1 MTFWVAGAI
10 VGSAVIGGVSSS
22 NAAGTQAAAS
32 DAASA
37 AQLQASREASAA
49 QLQASRESIAAQE
62 RAFNRQVALQEPFR
76 EAGMKGQNEL
86 MRLLGLSG
94 DTGAKDYGMLSK
106 QFTGQDMYK
115 DPGYA
120 FRLNEGIKAL
130 DRSAAARGGLL
141 SGNQLRGVTQFGQDY
156 ATNEY
161 QNAFNR
167 YQAERAARLN
177 PLQSLSGQ
185 AQSSANTLGNAAGNL
200 GAGEAAALIASG
212 NAIGSNMI
220 GAGNAAAA
228 GLIGAGNARASGYM
242 GTANAISGALGQGVN
257 YYTGQQAM
265 GNQQNQFNQLM
276 NLYGGGGN
284 FYPRTAA
291 SGTYPTGSI

>member
-1 MTFWVAGAI
+1 MPWIIAGAML
-10 VGSAVIGGVSSS
+10 GSAVLGSSASSS
-22 NAAGTQAAAS
+22 AAGSQAAAS
-32 DAASA
+32 DAA
-37 AQLQASREASAA
+37 AQA

-62 RAFNRQVALQEPFR
+62 KAFNKQVELQEPFR

-94 DTGAKDYGMLSK
+94 DVNAKDYGMLSK

-167 YQAERAARLN
+167 YQAERSARLN
-177 PLQSLSGQ
+177 PLQSLAGQ
-185 AQSSANTLGNAAGNL
+185 AQSTANTLTNAAGNL
-200 GAGEAAALIASG
+200 GSSEAAALMAG
-212 NAIGSNMI
+212 
-220 GAGNAAAA
+220 GNAAAA
-228 GLIGAGNARASGYM
+228 GLIGAGNARASGYI
-242 GTANAISGALGQGVN
+242 GTANAISNALGQGVN
-257 YYTGQQAM
+257 YYGQQQM
-265 GNQQNQFNQLM
+265 LNRMYPQ
-276 NLYGGGGN
+276 GGGYN
-284 FYPRTAA
+284 QTASLNNWA
-291 SGTYPTGSI
+291 NSQQGYHSPNYSGP

>member
-1 MTFWVAGAI
+1 MPWIIGGALL
-10 VGSAVIGGVSSS
+10 GSAFLGSSASSS
-22 NAAGTQAAAS
+22 AAGTQAAAS
-32 DAASA
+32 DAAA
-37 AQLQASREASAA
+37 QAQLQASREASAA

-141 SGNQLRGVTQFGQDY
+141 GGNQLRGVTQFGQDY
-156 ATNEY
+156 GSQEY

-167 YQAERAARLN
+167 FQAERAARLN
-177 PLQSLSGQ
+177 PLQSLAGQ
-185 AQSSANTLGNAAGNL
+185 AQSAANTLGGAAGNL
-200 GAGEAAALIASG
+200 GSGEAAALMASG
-212 NAIGSNMI
+212 NAIANNTV

-242 GTANAISGALGQGVN
+242 GTANAISNALGQGVN
-257 YYTGQQAM
+257 YYGQQQM
-265 GNQQNQFNQLM
+265 LNRM
-276 NLYGGGGN
+276 
-284 FYPRTAA
+284 YPQAT
-291 SGTYPTGSI
+291 TGSSMPNYAGQLQMPASYIGT

>member
-1 MTFWVAGAI
+1 MSFGWVAAGA
-10 VGSAVIGGVSSS
+10 VLGSAVIGA
-22 NAAGTQAAAS
+22 NAAGDAADTQAAAS
-32 DAASA
+32 GAAA
-37 AQLQASREASAA
+37 QAQLQGT
-49 QLQASRESIAAQE
+49 RESIAAQE
-62 RAFNRQVALQEPFR
+62 KAFNRQVALQEPFR

-94 DTGAKDYGMLSK
+94 DVNAKDYGTLSK

-167 YQAERAARLN
+167 YEAERAARLN
-177 PLQSLSGQ
+177 PLQSLAGQ
-185 AQSSANTLGNAAGNL
+185 AQSTANTLTNAAGSL
-200 GAGEAAALIASG
+200 GSGEAAALMAG
-212 NAIGSNMI
+212 
-220 GAGNAAAA
+220 GNAAAA

-242 GTANAISGALGQGVN
+242 GTANAITGAIGQGVN
-257 YYTGQQAM
+257 YYTGQQAVA
-265 GNQQNQFNQLM
+265 NQQNQFNQLM
-276 NLYGGGGN
+276 GLYGGGSTRPATYGSSGSS
-284 FYPRTAA
+284 YWGRT
-291 SGTYPTGSI
+291 ST

>member
-1 MTFWVAGAI
+1 
-10 VGSAVIGGVSSS
+10 
-22 NAAGTQAAAS
+22 
-32 DAASA
+32 
-37 AQLQASREASAA
+37 
-49 QLQASRESIAAQE
+49 
-62 RAFNRQVALQEPFR
+62 
-76 EAGMKGQNEL
+76 MKGQNEL

-94 DTGAKDYGMLSK
+94 DVNAKDYGTLSK

-167 YQAERAARLN
+167 YQAERSARLN
-177 PLQSLSGQ
+177 PLQSLAGQ
-185 AQSSANTLGNAAGNL
+185 AQSTANTLTNAAGNL
-200 GAGEAAALIASG
+200 GSSEAAALMAGG
-212 NAIGSNMI
+212 NAM
-220 GAGNAAAA
+220 AG

-242 GTANAISGALGQGVN
+242 GTANAISGAIGQGVN

-265 GNQQNQFNQLM
+265 QNQQNQFNQM
-276 NLYGGGGN
+276 MALYGGGGKPMPS
-284 FYPRTAA
+284 YAGQLQMPA
-291 SGTYPTGSI
+291 SYIGT

>member
-1 MTFWVAGAI
+1 MSFGWVAAGA
-10 VGSAVIGGVSSS
+10 VLGSAVIGA
-22 NAAGTQAAAS
+22 NAASSAANTQAAAAGQAS
-32 DAASA
+32 D
-37 AQLQASREASAA
+37 AQLQASREASAM
-49 QLQASRESIAAQE
+49 QLQASRESIAAQQA
-62 RAFNRQVALQEPFR
+62 AFERQVALQEPFR

-94 DTGAKDYGMLSK
+94 DVNAKDYGTLSK

-156 ATNEY
+156 SSQEY

-167 YQAERAARLN
+167 FQAERAARLN
-177 PLQSLSGQ
+177 PLQSLAGQ
-185 AQSSANTLGNAAGNL
+185 AQSTANTLTSAAGNL
-200 GAGEAAALIASG
+200 GSSEAAALMASG
-212 NAIGSNMI
+212 NAMASNTL

-242 GTANAISGALGQGVN
+242 GTANAITGAIGQGFN
-257 YYTGQQAM
+257 YYGGQQALA
-265 GNQQNQFNQLM
+265 NQQNQFNQLM
-276 NLYGGGGN
+276 GLYNNRPVNNATSSYWGG
-284 FYPRTAA
+284 
-291 SGTYPTGSI
+291 